1 MKLPLSV
8 SGLPVY
14 DVAVE
19 AVKEAGRV
27 LAVNLPKDKEI
38 TYKGRGNVVTN
49 LDIQVEELIKERL
62 LREFPGF
69 GILCEEG
76 DAVEGDTG
84 YTWVLDPLD
93 GTRNYAS
100 GSPIFTV
107 NLGLAYED
115 EVVMGLTYDPM
126 HNELFHSVKGQGVF
140 VNDMSITVTDRASV
154 EDSVVALD
162 MGYSDERA
170 EKALRILADIWPGM
184 QSIRIMGSAA
194 LALAYVAA
202 GRIDLYF
209 HHHLAPWDV
218 VSGILLVEE
227 AGGMITRGD
236 GSDISYLST
245 SVVASNE
252 AVHSDFLRLTEGSEY
267 RAAITKSIVDA
278 SVETQR

>member
-1 MKLPLSV
+1 MELPLSV
-8 SGLPVY
+8 SGLSIS

-19 AVKEAGRV
+19 AVREAGCV
-27 LAVNLPKDKEI
+27 LAENLPRDKEI
-38 TYKGRGNVVTN
+38 TFKGRGNVVTN
-49 LDIQVEELIKERL
+49 LDVQVEEMLKDRL
-62 LREFPGF
+62 LRELPGF
-69 GILCEEG
+69 GVLCEEG
-76 DAVEGDTG
+76 EAIEGETG
-84 YTWVLDPLD
+84 YTWVMDPLD

-107 NLGLAYED
+107 NLGLVYEG

-126 HNELFHSVKGQGVF
+126 RGELFHSIKGQGVF
-140 VNDMSITVTDRASV
+140 VNGTPITVADRSSV
-154 EDSVVALD
+154 QDSVVALD

-209 HHHLAPWDV
+209 HHNLAPWDL
-218 VSGILLVEE
+218 VSGILLVKE
-227 AGGMITRGD
+227 AGGVITQGD
-236 GSDISYLST
+236 GSEINYMST

-252 AVHSDFLRLTEGSEY
+252 AAHSDFLRLTEGSEY
-267 RAAITKSIVDA
+267 RAALEVSPINA
-278 SVETQR
+278 SVETQ